1 MNKLITVVMIIALSF
16 NASASEQ
23 CTDEQD
29 QIIAMQEKSLNQGT
43 VRRNSIMAYVR
54 LTVGSS
60 AIVYGVVN
68 SATGIGFLGFVVFLG
83 GALDIYIN
91 TENDE
96 LIEELTKK
104 LCT

>member
-1 MNKLITVVMIIALSF
+1 MNKLIITVIILVLSF

-23 CTDEQD
+23 CTDEQE
-29 QIIAMQEKSLNQGT
+29 QIIAMQERSLNQGT
-43 VRRNSIMAYVR
+43 VRRSSILAYVR
-54 LTVGSS
+54 ITVGSS
-60 AIVYGVVN
+60 AIAYAVVN
-68 SATGIGFLGFVVFLG
+68 SAPGIGFFGLVVFLG

-96 LIEELTKK
+96 LIEELTEK